1 MPNYGSPRC
10 VGCSGE
16 DCVCCE
22 VYLEDRAS
30 QRYEYDDYDDR
41 YELAQ
46 ERDDCDDDDVF

>member
-30 QRYEYDDYDDR
+30 RYEYDDYDDR

>member
-1 MPNYGSPRC
+1 
-10 VGCSGE
+10 
-16 DCVCCE
+16 